1 MATVPATNVTADSDS
16 RPPIYTIGHGN
27 APAADVIALLHAHE
41 ITMLVDV
48 RSIPASSYV
57 PQFNRA
63 TFSRALAAAGIGY
76 LYMGNVLG
84 GRPRDP
90 QLYKNGVLPH
100 GKADYLALVD
110 YGKVAAQSQYREA
123 ITDLIAF
130 ARTGRTA
137 IMCSEEN
144 PQQCHRL
151 HLVARTLLAEGNLV
165 YHLRHYGPVEVA
177 PFELFTMYHG
187 SNDEKDATRE
197 YDMTLYTIG
206 FTRKSAKQFF
216 ELLQQNGVRRL
227 VDIRLR
233 PNGQLAGFTKRD
245 DLAYFL
251 PALIGCE
258 YHHNPLL
265 APTPEVLAA
274 YRAGGDWEAYVTAFE
289 ALMDGRNVPFSL
301 DRASFEEQPSCLLCS
316 EPTAEQCHRR
326 LVAERIARTWA
337 GTQIVHLG

>member
-1 MATVPATNVTADSDS
+1 MTTMATVSATDAPADSDS
-16 RPPIYTIGHGN
+16 HSPIYTVGHGN
-27 APAADVIALLHAHE
+27 APVADVIDLLRAHE

-76 LYMGNVLG
+76 LYMGNALG

-110 YGKVAAQSQYREA
+110 YGKVAAQAQYREA

-151 HLVARTLLAEGNLV
+151 HLIARTLLAEGNLV
-165 YHLRHYGPVEVA
+165 YHLRHHGPVEVA
-177 PFELFTMYHG
+177 PFELFTM
-187 SNDEKDATRE
+187 
-197 YDMTLYTIG
+197 
-206 FTRKSAKQFF
+206 
-216 ELLQQNGVRRL
+216 
-227 VDIRLR
+227 
-233 PNGQLAGFTKRD
+233 
-245 DLAYFL
+245 
-251 PALIGCE
+251 
-258 YHHNPLL
+258 
-265 APTPEVLAA
+265 
-274 YRAGGDWEAYVTAFE
+274 
-289 ALMDGRNVPFSL
+289 
-301 DRASFEEQPSCLLCS
+301 QP
-316 EPTAEQCHRR
+316 
-326 LVAERIARTWA
+326 
-337 GTQIVHLG
+337 